1 MKLYFNDQAFSFELL
16 RAVSYSRYHGASI
29 GEALATAAR
38 IKEGDFNSWYE
49 EFSKTAE
56 KTATRAEKCLEGKH
70 KTSAKE
76 AFLRA
81 HNYYRTAEFFLD
93 GTDPRRMQNF
103 TKSVDTFEKAMKLF
117 KTHYEIV
124 EIPYQNT
131 YLKGYFFGS
140 HDYDPKKPKPTLMAI
155 GGYDSTLQELYF
167 CAAAPAIDRGY
178 NCLIFEL
185 PGQGQALRTQNL
197 IMRHDT
203 EVPVGAAVDFVSKR
217 ADVDMDALAL
227 FGMSLGGYFAPRAAA
242 FDDRIKAVVTF
253 NVFYDTYESTLNQN
267 PQLKMLETMPNEK
280 KEALLAM
287 AEEKNPS
294 LRWMINNGIWVMGL
308 KHRYEV
314 FEEMKNYTLRGIA
327 DKIKC
332 PVLLT
337 IGEADHFVSED
348 QLQQLTD
355 SIKSPKTVYRF
366 TREDGAEEH
375 CQEGNHELF
384 HQVMFDWMDDVFKY
398 YPE

>member
-1 MKLYFNDQAFSFELL
+1 MLNFE
-16 RAVSYSRYHGASI
+16 
-29 GEALATAAR
+29 
-38 IKEGDFNSWYE
+38 
-49 EFSKTAE
+49 
-56 KTATRAEKCLEGKH
+56 
-70 KTSAKE
+70 
-76 AFLRA
+76 
-81 HNYYRTAEFFLD
+81 
-93 GTDPRRMQNF
+93 
-103 TKSVDTFEKAMKLF
+103 KSVATFEKAMKLF

-124 EIPYQNT
+124 EIPYQDT

-140 HDYDPKKPKPTLMAI
+140 HDYDPKTSKPTLMAI

-203 EVPVGAAVDFVSKR
+203 EVPVGAAVDFISKR
-217 ADVDMDALAL
+217 ADVDKDAVAL

-242 FDDRIKAVVTF
+242 FDERIKAVVTF

-267 PQLKMLETMPNEK
+267 PQLKVLETLPNEK

-314 FEEMKNYTLRGIA
+314 FDEMKKYTLRGVA

-355 SIKSPKTVYRF
+355 SIQSPKTVYRF
-366 TREDGAEEH
+366 TREDGAEGH
-375 CQEGNHELF
+375 CQEGNHKLF
-384 HQVMFDWMDDVFKY
+384 HQVMFDWMDDQFKY

>member
-1 MKLYFNDQAFSFELL
+1 
-16 RAVSYSRYHGASI
+16 
-29 GEALATAAR
+29 
-38 IKEGDFNSWYE
+38 
-49 EFSKTAE
+49 
-56 KTATRAEKCLEGKH
+56 
-70 KTSAKE
+70 
-76 AFLRA
+76 
-81 HNYYRTAEFFLD
+81 
-93 GTDPRRMQNF
+93 
-103 TKSVDTFEKAMKLF
+103 
-117 KTHYEIV
+117 
-124 EIPYQNT
+124 
-131 YLKGYFFGS
+131 
-140 HDYDPKKPKPTLMAI
+140 
-155 GGYDSTLQELYF
+155 
-167 CAAAPAIDRGY
+167 
-178 NCLIFEL
+178 
-185 PGQGQALRTQNL
+185 
-197 IMRHDT
+197 MRHDT
-203 EVPVGAAVDFVSKR
+203 EVPVGAAVDFISKR
-217 ADVDMDALAL
+217 ADVDKDAVAL

-242 FDDRIKAVVTF
+242 FDERIKAVVTF

-267 PQLKMLETMPNEK
+267 PQLKVLETLPNEK
-280 KEALLAM
+280 KEALLTM

-314 FEEMKNYTLRGIA
+314 FDEMKKYTLRGVA

-355 SIKSPKTVYRF
+355 SIQSPKTVYRF

-384 HQVMFDWMDDVFKY
+384 HQVMFDWMDDQFKY